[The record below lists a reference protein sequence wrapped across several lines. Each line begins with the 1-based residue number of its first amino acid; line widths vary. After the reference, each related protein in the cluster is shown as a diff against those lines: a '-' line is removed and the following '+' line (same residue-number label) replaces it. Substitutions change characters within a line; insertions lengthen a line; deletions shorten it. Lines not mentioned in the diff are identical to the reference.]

1 MFGEVP
7 CRSPK
12 STHSF
17 LVFSFTSPVRKDSS
31 NSSSFCFIPASSHWT
46 AKCPAAEPSVRIDA
60 ASPQNVWRRCGLAA
74 VRARATTASSCR
86 PLHARSPHRFRT
98 RRQNL
103 ERLRSAQTRGAHLAS
118 HLGPATNH
126 PVLSV
131 PIERCQISNIIPASL
146 DGGVGF

>member
-17 LVFSFTSPVRKDSS
+17 LPGLQLHVSSCKNSS

-46 AKCPAAEPSVRIDA
+46 AKCPAAEPSFRIDA

-74 VRARATTASSCR
+74 VRARATTTSSCR

-126 PVLSV
+126 PVLCTYRALPNIKYHPSV
-131 PIERCQISNIIPASL
+131 A
-146 DGGVGF
+146 